1 MTKSRQQAST
11 RTPIVDRQLHAHDL
25 ARVRGGDNG
34 VIHMDAVGGAGA
46 STTLPIV
53 QDQTS

>member
-1 MTKSRQQAST
+1 MKKNRQKAST

-34 VIHMDAVGGAGA
+34 VLHMQGVVGGGVSTNDNGVIHME
-46 STTLPIV
+46 
-53 QDQTS
+53 